1 MAGPIKGNGGAGQP
15 AAVVGF
21 DDRINKVSL
30 SMAWWAVCSAMFYII
45 VGGALALEYGT
56 FNAITGMLLSV
67 ISYGVITSLM
77 ARHAIKTGHSVTSF
91 SVELFGAKGAVLA
104 AIILGATAIYY
115 AVFEGSVIALA
126 INHLFPSINHTV
138 AALIVVAYSVPLV
151 LGKIQVWLDKLN
163 GVLLPVYVIGLVA
176 AVCISISE
184 YGYSTN
190 WMTFGPSNPSPYG
203 WWNCFVY
210 YMGIWVL
217 MLFAYEYAKFGK
229 PADEE
234 FHSKWNFGFLF
245 YFVTIVVNGACGI
258 YLVSSVPSI
267 EKISEISVVLAIL
280 SLLGFWGL
288 VFVWATQTR
297 INSANYFVATSN
309 LKTIG
314 QHFGI
319 GWKWGWWAVV
329 VGALVFLLMLADV
342 FKYLLEALAY
352 QGIIVVAW
360 VGVALSRI
368 IEVRKLAD
376 GGVSN
381 VPFRSV
387 NYCGLT
393 AWLAASVVGVIL
405 MNCTGLL
412 ATFSAPAT
420 AIVAYAVMRLISKYQ
435 VVNSPSISKVS

>member
-1 MAGPIKGNGGAGQP
+1 M
-15 AAVVGF
+15 
-21 DDRINKVSL
+21 
-30 SMAWWAVCSAMFYII
+30 
-45 VGGALALEYGT
+45 T
-56 FNAITGMLLSV
+56 
-67 ISYGVITSLM
+67 
-77 ARHAIKTGHSVTSF
+77 RHAIKTGHSVTSF
-91 SVELFGAKGAVLA
+91 SVELFGSKGAVLA

-126 INHLFPSINHTV
+126 INHLFPSITHTV

-163 GVLLPVYVIGLVA
+163 GVLLPIYVIGLIA

-229 PADEE
+229 PSDAE

-297 INSANYFVATSN
+297 INSANYFVATTN

-314 QHFGI
+314 QFFGI
-319 GWKWGWWAVV
+319 RMNWGWWAVV
-329 VGALVFLLMLADV
+329 VGALVFVLMLADV
-342 FKYLLEALAY
+342 FKYLMEALAY

-368 IEVRKLAD
+368 IEVRKLDD
-376 GGVSN
+376 GGLLSA
-381 VPFRSV
+381 PGKSV
-387 NYCGLT
+387 NYGGLA
-393 AWLAASVVGVIL
+393 AWLVASVVGVVL
-405 MNCTGLL
+405 MNCTGWL
-412 ATFSAPAT
+412 ATLSAPAT
-420 AIVAYAVMRLISKYQ
+420 AIVAYTVMRLNTKVP
-435 VVNSPSISKVS
+435 VVDNPSISKIN

>member
-1 MAGPIKGNGGAGQP
+1 MAGPIKSNGNAGRP
-15 AAVVGF
+15 ATVVGL
-21 DDRINKVSL
+21 DERINKVSL

-45 VGGALALEYGT
+45 VGGALALEFGT

-91 SVELFGAKGAVLA
+91 SVELFGSKGAVLA

-126 INHLFPSINHTV
+126 INHLFPSITHTV

-163 GVLLPVYVIGLVA
+163 GVLLPVYVIGLIA

-184 YGYSTN
+184 YGYSTE
-190 WMTFGPSNPSPYG
+190 WMTFGPADPSPYG

-229 PADEE
+229 PADTK
-234 FHSKWNFGFLF
+234 FHAKWNFSYLF

-314 QHFGI
+314 QAFGI
-319 GWKWGWWAVV
+319 NWKWGWWAVV

-368 IEVRKLAD
+368 IEVRELAD
-376 GGVSN
+376 GRVSN
-381 VPFRSV
+381 TAFKKV
-387 NYCGLT
+387 NYSGLA
-393 AWLAASVVGVIL
+393 AWLIASVVGVVL
-405 MNCTGLL
+405 MNCTGFL
-412 ATFSAPAT
+412 ATLSAPAT
-420 AIVAYAVMRLISKYQ
+420 AIVAYTIMRLTSKFK
-435 VVNSPSISKVS
+435 VVGSLSISRVS

>member
-1 MAGPIKGNGGAGQP
+1 MAGPIKSNDGAGQP

-21 DDRINKVSL
+21 DERINKISL

-67 ISYGVITSLM
+67 ISYGAITSLM
-77 ARHAIKTGHSVTSF
+77 TRHAIKTGHSVTSF
-91 SVELFGAKGAVLA
+91 SVELFGSKGAVLA

-151 LGKIQVWLDKLN
+151 LGRIQVWLDKLN
-163 GVLLPVYVIGLVA
+163 GVLLPIYVIGLLA

-184 YGYSTN
+184 YGYSTQ

-229 PADEE
+229 PSDAA
-234 FHSKWNFGFLF
+234 FHNKWNFSYLF

-297 INSANYFVATSN
+297 INSANYFVATTN
-309 LKTIG
+309 LKMIG
-314 QHFGI
+314 QFFGL
-319 GWKWGWWAVV
+319 GWKWGWWALV
-329 VGALVFLLMLADV
+329 VGILVFVLMLADV
-342 FKYLLEALAY
+342 FKYLMEALAY

-376 GGVSN
+376 GGVSST
-381 VPFRSV
+381 PYKAV
-387 NYCGLT
+387 NYAGLT
-393 AWLAASVVGVIL
+393 AWWVASIVGVIL

-420 AIVAYAVMRLISKYQ
+420 ALVAYSIMRLRPKVKVANNPTISE
-435 VVNSPSISKVS
+435 VN